1 MKTVEYS
8 FGRLCF
14 KADIIEP
21 LNDNDEFIVHTPDGS
36 FRMTKA
42 DFYKVFSNVPKT
54 KSYQEGRIY
63 SCKYPPQ
70 RAIQFLME
78 SASDNKRE
86 YIRTRV

>member
-42 DFYKVFSNVPKT
+42 DFYNKES
-54 KSYQEGRIY
+54 RILNT
-63 SCKYPPQ
+63 
-70 RAIQFLME
+70 I
-78 SASDNKRE
+78 
-86 YIRTRV
+86 